1 METLPPHIEM
11 CPAVPGRSDPR
22 GAALATRG
30 VERVLGGKPV
40 LRGIDLDVPAGT
52 VLALLG
58 PSGCG
63 KTTLLRCIAGLDR
76 PDSGEIR
83 VGVNVVS
90 DDHAFLPPERRRIG
104 MVFQEPALF
113 PNRTVGGNVGYGLP
127 RAERGGPRVERALA
141 LVGLTGTADRMP
153 ATLSG
158 GQQQRVSLA
167 RALAAEPS
175 LILLDEP
182 FSALDAPLRAELRGE
197 VRRLLAA
204 AGATAVFV
212 THDQEEAFLIGDQVA
227 LMLDGR
233 IAQIG
238 TPADLYERPAS
249 RAVATFVGDANLLPA
264 RADGDVAHTPVGDV
278 PLARPARGTVEVV
291 IRPECVEACQG
302 DDAIVERI
310 EYYGHD
316 AVIVTSS
323 RGCPVRCRVMGRPPF
338 DTGDRIGLRY
348 VGEPSVAFAPG
359 ETPEVATAG

>member
-1 METLPPHIEM
+1 METFPPHSEM
-11 CPAVPGRSDPR
+11 CPAVPTRSAPR
-22 GAALATRG
+22 GSALSVRG
-30 VERVLGGKPV
+30 VERVLGGRPV

-76 PDSGEIR
+76 PDAGEIR
-83 VGVNVVS
+83 VDDVTLSNS
-90 DDHAFLPPERRRIG
+90 DGFMPPERRRIG

-113 PNRTVGGNVGYGLP
+113 PNRSVGGNVGYGLP
-127 RAERGGPRVERALA
+127 RGERKGARVDRALA
-141 LVGLTGTADRMP
+141 LVGLTGTTDRMP

-158 GQQQRVSLA
+158 GQQQRVALA
-167 RALAAEPS
+167 RALAVEPS
-175 LILLDEP
+175 LMLLDEP

-233 IAQIG
+233 IAQLG

-249 RAVATFVGDANLLPA
+249 CDVARFVGDANILPA
-264 RADGDVAHTPVGDV
+264 HASGGMADTPVGRV
-278 PLARPARGTVEVV
+278 PLAREAHGAVEVL
-291 IRPECVEACQG
+291 IRPECIAACQG

-316 AVIVTSS
+316 AVMVMSS
-323 RGCPVRCRVMGRPPF
+323 RGCPVRCRVMGHPPWVA
-338 DTGDRIGLRY
+338 GDRVGLEY
-348 VGEPSVAFAPG
+348 VGEPSIAFA
-359 ETPEVATAG
+359 ATERLTTA

>member
-1 METLPPHIEM
+1 MENLPPHVEM
-11 CPAVPGRSDPR
+11 CPAVPARSDPR
-22 GAALATRG
+22 GSALAMRG
-30 VERVLGGKPV
+30 VQRVLGGRPI

-52 VLALLG
+52 VMALLG

-76 PDSGEIR
+76 PDAGMIAVDDFTVSGPDCF
-83 VGVNVVS
+83 VQ
-90 DDHAFLPPERRRIG
+90 PEKRRIG

-127 RAERGGPRVERALA
+127 RAEREGARVERALA
-141 LVGLTGTADRMP
+141 LVGLTGAADRMP
-153 ATLSG
+153 STLSG

-182 FSALDAPLRAELRGE
+182 FSALDAPLRAELRSE

-227 LMLDGR
+227 LMLEGR
-233 IAQIG
+233 IAQVG

-249 RAVATFVGDANLLPA
+249 REVATFVGDANLLPA
-264 RADGDVAHTPVGDV
+264 EADGDVAMTPVGAV
-278 PLARPARGTVEVV
+278 PLARPAHGRVEVV
-291 IRPECVEACQG
+291 IRPECLATCRG

-338 DTGDRIGLRY
+338 DAGDRIGLEY
-348 VGEPSVAFAPG
+348 VGEPSVAFSS
-359 ETPEVATAG
+359 

>member
-1 METLPPHIEM
+1 M
-11 CPAVPGRSDPR
+11 CPAVPGRGDPR
-22 GAALATRG
+22 GAALTVRG
-30 VERVLGGKPV
+30 VERVLGGKSI
-40 LRGIDLDVPAGT
+40 LRGIDLDMPAGT

-76 PDSGEIR
+76 PDAGEIR
-83 VGVNVVS
+83 VGDTVASSNGTFIS
-90 DDHAFLPPERRRIG
+90 PEKRRIG
-104 MVFQEPALF
+104 MVFQEAALF

-127 RAERGGPRVERALA
+127 RSERKGPRMGRALA
-141 LVGLTGTADRMP
+141 LVGLTGTAERMP
-153 ATLSG
+153 STLSG

-167 RALAAEPS
+167 RALAVEPS

-182 FSALDAPLRAELRGE
+182 FSALDAPLRAELRSE

-227 LMLDGR
+227 LMLEGR
-233 IAQIG
+233 IAQVG
-238 TPADLYERPAS
+238 SPADLYERPAS

-264 RADGDVAHTPVGDV
+264 QAEGLVAHTPVGPV
-278 PLARPARGTVEVV
+278 PLARPAHGRVEVV
-291 IRPECVEACQG
+291 IRPECIAAHPGRDSV
-302 DDAIVERI
+302 VERI

-323 RGCPVRCRVMGRPPF
+323 RGCPVRCRVMGRP
-338 DTGDRIGLRY
+338 DVNEGDRVDLAY
-348 VGEPSVAFAPG
+348 VGEPSVAFA
-359 ETPEVATAG
+359 VASA

>member
-1 METLPPHIEM
+1 METLPPHTEM
-11 CPAVPGRSDPR
+11 CPAVPVRNAPR
-22 GAALATRG
+22 GAALSVRG
-30 VERVLGGKPV
+30 IERVLGGKPV
-40 LRGIDLDVPAGT
+40 LRGIDLDVHAGT

-76 PDSGEIR
+76 PDAGEIR
-83 VGVNVVS
+83 VGDTVVS
-90 DDHAFLPPERRRIG
+90 GDSRFVQPEKRRIG

-113 PNRTVGGNVGYGLP
+113 PHRTVGGNVGYGLP
-127 RAERGGPRVERALA
+127 RAERRGPRMERALA
-141 LVGLTGTADRMP
+141 LVGLTGTTDRMP

-182 FSALDAPLRAELRGE
+182 FSALDAPLRADLRGE

-212 THDQEEAFLIGDQVA
+212 THDQEEAFLVGDQVA
-227 LMLDGR
+227 LMLEGR
-233 IAQIG
+233 IAQLG

-249 RAVATFVGDANLLPA
+249 RSVARFVGDANILPA
-264 RADGDVAHTPVGDV
+264 RASGHMAHTPVGAV
-278 PLARPARGTVEVV
+278 PLARPAHGRVEVV
-291 IRPECVEACQG
+291 IRPECIAACAG
-302 DDAIVERI
+302 DHAIVERI

-316 AVIVTSS
+316 AVIVVSS
-323 RGCPVRCRVMGRPPF
+323 RGCPVRCRVMGHPPF
-338 DTGDRIGLRY
+338 GAGDRVDLSY
-348 VGEPSVAFAPG
+348 VGEPSVAFDDPLAVSVP
-359 ETPEVATAG
+359 

>member
-1 METLPPHIEM
+1 MEKLPPHIEM
-11 CPAVPGRSDPR
+11 CPAVPTRSDPR
-22 GAALATRG
+22 GSALAMRG
-30 VERVLGGKPV
+30 VERVLGGRPI

-63 KTTLLRCIAGLDR
+63 KTTLLRCIAGLDE
-76 PDSGEIR
+76 PDAGMVAVDDFTVSGPDCF
-83 VGVNVVS
+83 VQ
-90 DDHAFLPPERRRIG
+90 PEKRRIG

-127 RAERGGPRVERALA
+127 RAERDGPRVERALA
-141 LVGLTGTADRMP
+141 LVGLTGSADRMP
-153 ATLSG
+153 STLSG

-227 LMLDGR
+227 LMLEGR
-233 IAQIG
+233 IAQVG

-264 RADGDVAHTPVGDV
+264 EAEGDVAITPVGRV
-278 PLARPARGTVEVV
+278 PLARPAHGRVEVV
-291 IRPECVEACQG
+291 IRPECVAACQG

-338 DTGDRIGLRY
+338 DAGDRIGLEY
-348 VGEPSVAFAPG
+348 VGEPSVAF
-359 ETPEVATAG
+359 TP

>member
-1 METLPPHIEM
+1 MEKLPPHIEM
-11 CPAVPGRSDPR
+11 CPAVPTRSDPR
-22 GAALATRG
+22 GSALAMRG
-30 VERVLGGKPV
+30 VGRVLGGKPI
-40 LRGIDLDVPAGT
+40 LKGIDLDVPAGT

-76 PDSGEIR
+76 PDAGLIAVDDFTVSG
-83 VGVNVVS
+83 
-90 DDHAFLPPERRRIG
+90 PECFIQPEKRRIG

-127 RAERGGPRVERALA
+127 RAERDGPRVERALA
-141 LVGLTGTADRMP
+141 LVGLTGAADRMP
-153 ATLSG
+153 STLSG

-212 THDQEEAFLIGDQVA
+212 THDQEEAFLIGDRVA

-233 IAQIG
+233 IAQVG

-249 RAVATFVGDANLLPA
+249 RAVATIGG
-264 RADGDVAHTPVGDV
+264 RV
-278 PLARPARGTVEVV
+278 PLARPAHGRVEVV
-291 IRPECVEACQG
+291 IRPEGVAACKG

-323 RGCPVRCRVMGRPPF
+323 QGCPVRCRVMGRPPF
-338 DTGDRIGLRY
+338 DTGDRIGLEY
-348 VGEPSVAFAPG
+348 VGEPSVAF
-359 ETPEVATAG
+359 TP

>member
-1 METLPPHIEM
+1 M
-11 CPAVPGRSDPR
+11 CPAVPTRSDPR
-22 GAALATRG
+22 GSALAVRG
-30 VERVLGGKPV
+30 VERILGGRPI
-40 LRGIDLDVPAGT
+40 LQGINLDVPAGT
-52 VLALLG
+52 VMALLG

-76 PDSGEIR
+76 PDAGLIVEDDFTLSGPDCF
-83 VGVNVVS
+83 VS
-90 DDHAFLPPERRRIG
+90 PEKRRIG

-127 RAERGGPRVERALA
+127 RAERKGPRVERALA
-141 LVGLTGTADRMP
+141 LVGLTGTADRLP

-158 GQQQRVSLA
+158 GQQQRVALA
-167 RALAAEPS
+167 RALAVEPS
-175 LILLDEP
+175 LMLLDEP

-233 IAQIG
+233 IAQVG

-249 RAVATFVGDANLLPA
+249 RAVARFIGDANLLPA
-264 RADGDVAHTPVGDV
+264 TASGDMAETPVGRV
-278 PLARPARGTVEVV
+278 PLARAAHGDVEVV
-291 IRPECVEACQG
+291 VRPECIAACRG
-302 DDAIVERI
+302 NDAVVERI

-316 AVIVTSS
+316 AVIVASS
-323 RGCPVRCRVMGRPPF
+323 RGCPVRCRVMGHPEW
-338 DTGDRIGLRY
+338 DAGDRIGLEY
-348 VGEPSVAFAPG
+348 VGEPSVAFDRT
-359 ETPEVATAG
+359 ESLTTA

>member
-1 METLPPHIEM
+1 MENRPPHIEM

-22 GAALATRG
+22 GSALSTRG
-30 VERVLGGKPV
+30 IERVLGGSPV
-40 LRGIDLDVPAGT
+40 LRGINLDVPAGT

-76 PDSGEIR
+76 PDAGMIAVDDFTVSGPDCFVPAEK
-83 VGVNVVS
+83 
-90 DDHAFLPPERRRIG
+90 RRIG

-127 RAERGGPRVERALA
+127 RAERGGPKVERALA
-141 LVGLTGTADRMP
+141 LVGLSGSADRMP

-182 FSALDAPLRAELRGE
+182 FSALDAPLRAELRSE

-227 LMLDGR
+227 LMLEGR
-233 IAQIG
+233 IAQLG

-264 RADGDVAHTPVGDV
+264 QAVGDVAHTPVGDV
-278 PLARPARGTVEVV
+278 PLARPAHGAVEVV
-291 IRPECVEACQG
+291 IRPECIAACRGQ
-302 DDAIVERI
+302 DAVVERI

-323 RGCPVRCRVMGRPPF
+323 SGCPVRCRVMGRPPY
-338 DTGDRIGLRY
+338 DTGDRIGLEY
-348 VGEPSVAFAPG
+348 VGEPSVAFSA
-359 ETPEVATAG
+359 

>member
-1 METLPPHIEM
+1 M
-11 CPAVPGRSDPR
+11 
-22 GAALATRG
+22 
-30 VERVLGGKPV
+30 LGGRPV

-63 KTTLLRCIAGLDR
+63 KTTLLRCIAGLDL
-76 PDSGEIR
+76 PDAGLVVVDDFTVSGPECF
-83 VGVNVVS
+83 V
-90 DDHAFLPPERRRIG
+90 LPEKRRIG

-127 RAERGGPRVERALA
+127 RGERSGPRVERALA
-141 LVGLTGTADRMP
+141 LVGLTGTTERMP

-158 GQQQRVSLA
+158 GQQQRVALA

-227 LMLDGR
+227 LMLEGR
-233 IAQIG
+233 IAQVG
-238 TPADLYERPAS
+238 TPDDLYERPES
-249 RAVATFVGDANLLPA
+249 RQVATFVGDANLLPA
-264 RADGDVAHTPVGDV
+264 EAEGDVALTPVGRV
-278 PLARPARGTVEVV
+278 PLARPAHGRVEV
-291 IRPECVEACQG
+291 
-302 DDAIVERI
+302 
-310 EYYGHD
+310 
-316 AVIVTSS
+316 
-323 RGCPVRCRVMGRPPF
+323 
-338 DTGDRIGLRY
+338 
-348 VGEPSVAFAPG
+348 
-359 ETPEVATAG
+359 

>member
-11 CPAVPGRSDPR
+11 CPAVPTRADPR
-22 GAALATRG
+22 GSALALRG
-30 VERVLGGKPV
+30 VERVLGGRPV
-40 LRGIDLDVPAGT
+40 LQGIDLDVPAGT

-76 PDSGEIR
+76 PDVGMIAVDDFTVSGPDCFVR
-83 VGVNVVS
+83 
-90 DDHAFLPPERRRIG
+90 PERRRIG

-127 RAERGGPRVERALA
+127 RAERDGPRVERALA
-141 LVGLTGTADRMP
+141 LVGLTGAAARMP

-158 GQQQRVSLA
+158 GPQQRVSLA

-182 FSALDAPLRAELRGE
+182 FSALDAPLRADLRSE

-212 THDQEEAFLIGDQVA
+212 THDQEEAFLIGDRVA
-227 LMLDGR
+227 LMLEGR
-233 IAQIG
+233 IAQVG
-238 TPADLYERPAS
+238 TAADLYERPAS

-264 RADGDVAHTPVGDV
+264 EADGGTAMTPVGRV
-278 PLARPARGTVEVV
+278 PLARPAHGLVDVV
-291 IRPECVEACQG
+291 IRPECVAACPG

-338 DTGDRIGLRY
+338 DEGDRIGLEY
-348 VGEPSVAFAPG
+348 VGEPSVAFSR
-359 ETPEVATAG
+359 

>member
-1 METLPPHIEM
+1 MDDLPPHVEL
-11 CPAVPGRSDPR
+11 CPAVPTRSDPH
-22 GAALATRG
+22 GSALTIHG
-30 VERVLGGKPV
+30 VQRTLGGNPV

-76 PDSGEIR
+76 PDSGLI
-83 VGVNVVS
+83 VV
-90 DDHAFLPPERRRIG
+90 DDFTVSGPECFVPPEKRRIG

-141 LVGLTGTADRMP
+141 LVGLSGAADRLP
-153 ATLSG
+153 STLSG

-167 RALAAEPS
+167 RALAAGPS

-233 IAQIG
+233 IAQVG

-264 RADGDVAHTPVGDV
+264 HASGHVADTPVGRV
-278 PLARPARGTVEVV
+278 ALARPAHGTVEVV
-291 IRPECVEACQG
+291 IRPECIAACAG
-302 DDAIVERI
+302 DEAIVERI

-323 RGCPVRCRVMGRPPF
+323 RGCPVRCRVMGRPPY
-338 DTGDRIGLRY
+338 DAGDRIGLEY
-348 VGEPSVAFAPG
+348 VGEPSVAFSR
-359 ETPEVATAG
+359 

>member
-1 METLPPHIEM
+1 MDDLPPHVEL
-11 CPAVPGRSDPR
+11 CPAVPTRSDPH
-22 GAALATRG
+22 GSALTIHG
-30 VERVLGGKPV
+30 VQRILGGNPV

-76 PDSGEIR
+76 PDSGLI
-83 VGVNVVS
+83 VV
-90 DDHAFLPPERRRIG
+90 DDFTVSGPECFVPPEKRRIG

-141 LVGLTGTADRMP
+141 LVGLSGAADRLP
-153 ATLSG
+153 STLSG

-167 RALAAEPS
+167 RALAAGPS

-233 IAQIG
+233 IAQVG

-264 RADGDVAHTPVGDV
+264 HASGHVADTPVGRV
-278 PLARPARGTVEVV
+278 ALARPAHGTVEVV
-291 IRPECVEACQG
+291 IRPECIAACAG
-302 DDAIVERI
+302 DEAIVERI

-323 RGCPVRCRVMGRPPF
+323 RGCPVRCRVMGRPPY
-338 DTGDRIGLRY
+338 DAGDRIGLEY
-348 VGEPSVAFAPG
+348 VGEPSVAFSR
-359 ETPEVATAG
+359 

>member
-1 METLPPHIEM
+1 MENLPPHVEM
-11 CPAVPGRSDPR
+11 CPAVPGRNDPS
-22 GAALATRG
+22 GAALSIHG
-30 VERVLGGKPV
+30 VERELGGRAV

-76 PDSGEIR
+76 PDAGEIR

-90 DDHAFLPPERRRIG
+90 DDHGFTPPERRRIG

-153 ATLSG
+153 GTLSG

-238 TPADLYERPAS
+238 SPADLYERPAS
-249 RAVATFVGDANLLPA
+249 RDVATFVGDANLLPA
-264 RADGDVAHTPVGDV
+264 RAEGHVARTPVGDV
-278 PLARPARGTVEVV
+278 PLSAPAHGRVEVFV
-291 IRPECVEACQG
+291 RPECVAACQG
-302 DDAIVERI
+302 DEAIVERI

-316 AVIVTSS
+316 AVIVTST
-323 RGCPVRCRVMGRPPF
+323 RGCPVRCRVMGRPAF
-338 DTGDRIGLRY
+338 DVGDRIGLQY
-348 VGEPSVAFAPG
+348 VGEPSVAFAPDSAG
-359 ETPEVATAG
+359 AVATA